1 MKKLLFFIFVC
12 FALGANAQTYQISFA
27 GSGASNTV
35 GSIIVENLKTGA
47 IVNLNGGDILR
58 LNLTTGINSDV
69 YGMSSDLMVFPNP
82 SAGSVKIQFTP
93 PAPGNAVISLYD
105 LTGRQVARVNHF
117 LENYLQEFQLSGLG
131 NGLHLI
137 SVKGNTYNY
146 SAKILSNSNVSEN
159 TISLERISNNSPIN
173 PKPSNDE
180 DKGSTATVDMQ
191 YTAGNR
197 LKFTGRSGDYSTVFV
212 DDPTQTKTITFNF
225 VPCTDFEKNNYSVV
239 QIGTQLYMAENLK
252 STKYNDGTTIPLVAD
267 SLQWLGL
274 STPGYC
280 FYRNNEAAYKNV
292 YGALYNFYAASNS
305 KLCPDGWHVPIREE
319 YVTLHD
325 FLGGYW
331 KAGAKMKETGLAHW
345 YMPNYGATNESGFTG
360 LPGGWRGSTSKYQEI
375 HATGEFWSST
385 SKTDEVGHGFWLDY
399 WTTMGKYFY
408 EEFVNKKVGF
418 SIRCMKD

>member
-1 MKKLLFFIFVC
+1 MKKVLFLLTVFC
-12 FALGANAQTYQISFA
+12 TLTANAQTYQISFA
-27 GSGASNTV
+27 GGGASNTV
-35 GSIIVENLKTGA
+35 GSVIVENLKSGTS
-47 IVNLNGGDILR
+47 INLNGGDILR

-93 PAPGNAVISLYD
+93 PAQGDAVISLYD
-105 LTGRQVARVNHF
+105 LTGRQVARVKHF
-117 LENYLQEFQLSGLG
+117 LENYPQEFQVSGLG

-137 SVKGNTYNY
+137 SVRGNTYNY
-146 SAKILSNSNVSEN
+146 SAKILSNSN
-159 TISLERISNNSPIN
+159 ISGSTVKIERISNISAFNI
-173 PKPSNDE
+173 KPSNNE
-180 DKGSTATVDMQ
+180 YKGSMTTVDMS
-191 YTAGNR
+191 YTAGDR
-197 LKFTGRSGDYSTVFV
+197 LKFTGKSGDYSTVFV

-225 VPCTDFEKNNYSVV
+225 IACTDFEKNNYPVV

-274 STPGYC
+274 TTPGYC

-305 KLCPDGWHVPIREE
+305 KLCPVGWRVPIREE

-325 FLGGYW
+325 FLGGYS

-360 LPGGWRGSTSKYQEI
+360 LPGGWRGSTSKFQEI
-375 HATGEFWSST
+375 RETGEFWTST
-385 SKTDEVGHGFWLDY
+385 SYSDIAGHGFYLDY

-418 SIRCMKD
+418 SIRCIKD